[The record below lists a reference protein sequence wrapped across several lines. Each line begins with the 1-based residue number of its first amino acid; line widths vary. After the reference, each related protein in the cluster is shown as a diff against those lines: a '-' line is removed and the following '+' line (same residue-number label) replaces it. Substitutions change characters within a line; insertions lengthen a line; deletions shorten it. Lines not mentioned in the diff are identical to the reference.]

1 MQITPS
7 VAVDVTM
14 MVPWYKRLLNMVI
27 DFGVLFLIIIFIG
40 IIAGFLNAFGYP
52 AFLDWISEIDGITDR
67 VFTSG
72 IMVLYLFGME
82 SGTQRTVGKFLTG
95 TMVVMEDGSKPQ
107 PGAIIKRAFCRIF
120 LIEVLSFI
128 REIPRGWH
136 DTASDTYVVDTK
148 KYKAACQFQSSFAE
162 IGAPEIQ

>member
-1 MQITPS
+1 MQITPY

-82 SGTQRTVGKFLTG
+82 SGTQRTVGKFITG
-95 TMVVMEDGSKPQ
+95 TMAVMEDGLNHS
-107 PGAIIKRAFCRIF
+107 
-120 LIEVLSFI
+120 
-128 REIPRGWH
+128 RE
-136 DTASDTYVVDTK
+136 
-148 KYKAACQFQSSFAE
+148 QL
-162 IGAPEIQ
+162 